1 MRFGTL
7 NTVRNHL
14 HMQKT
19 SKLSAIVNGK
29 CPHCRRGDIF
39 TGSLYGLNVQR
50 TNTVCAHC
58 SQRFEIEPGYF
69 YAAMYV
75 SYAMNVSEMLGLGI
89 LTYTFSG
96 GNLEF
101 ETLWLYLTVIF
112 TGCFILAPF
121 NYRYSRVILLHWL
134 SPKIRYNVLFDKR

>member
-1 MRFGTL
+1 MAEP
-7 NTVRNHL
+7 
-14 HMQKT
+14 T
-19 SKLSAIVNGK
+19 SKLSAIIHCK

-39 TGSLYGLNVQR
+39 TGSMYGWNIQHTKVICSHCAQR
-50 TNTVCAHC
+50 I
-58 SQRFEIEPGYF
+58 EIEPGYF

-89 LTYTFSG
+89 ATYTFSG

-101 ETLWLYLTVIF
+101 DSLWLYLTVIF
-112 TGCFILAPF
+112 TGCLILAPF

-134 SPKIRYNVLFDKR
+134 SPKIRYNVLYDKV